1 MACEVVWRVVSL
13 PATES
18 STNQAEISAWVRRS
32 PSISACT
39 SAVIRSSAGCFSRWA
54 AISDAACESVQ
65 IAWPSVASGS
75 RPSRNCSSATET
87 IVSAASTTCS
97 RSASGTPIMSEIVW
111 SGRRLAISD
120 TKSPP
125 PVGAASVTI
134 SFAASLIPSSIWATR
149 RGVNADD
156 TSPRSFVW
164 RGASI
169 AMKDSVASRSSSGA
183 SPTTP
188 SAEENVLGSRE
199 IRLMSAWRVIAR

>member
-39 SAVIRSSAGCFSRWA
+39 SAVIRSSPGCFSRWA

-75 RPSRNCSSATET
+75 RPSRNRSSATET

-111 SGRRLAISD
+111 SGSRLAISD
-120 TKSPP
+120 DEVAAPGGRGLRDDLLGGQPDALLDLGHPP
-125 PVGAASVTI
+125 RRERRRHQPAQLRVAGSVHRDEGQRGLPELL
-134 SFAASLIPSSIWATR
+134 AERRPPRPPRTR
-149 RGVNADD
+149 RSWDRV
-156 TSPRSFVW
+156 RS
-164 RGASI
+164 A
-169 AMKDSVASRSSSGA
+169 
-183 SPTTP
+183 
-188 SAEENVLGSRE
+188 
-199 IRLMSAWRVIAR
+199 